1 MPDEPLDYSS
11 PQRERAS
18 PAPQYLD
25 IQLGRGKRW
34 AGLVGYVVLFVS
46 VSAVLVWM
54 FTWFTSSLAL
64 AVGVVLFLVGY
75 MLLMGWWAGRNLEGR
90 DP

>member
-1 MPDEPLDYSS
+1 MPDEPPPNGD
-11 PQRERAS
+11 E
-18 PAPQYLD
+18 APRYLE
-25 IQLGRGKRW
+25 IQLGRRRRW
-34 AGLVGYVVLFVS
+34 AGIFGFVALFVA
-46 VSAVLVWM
+46 VSGVLVWL
-54 FTWFTSSLAL
+54 FSWFTRSLAL